1 MPSARN
7 RARSGSERKWHPG
20 PTSRMREAGERG
32 RRGWWQMPG
41 IARWQGSGIVLRAA
55 FAEVTVENFQ
65 SGVGKAS
72 PSMVWHEP
80 PTVSDKINLQP
91 CLGQVRV
98 VCPVRGHTAGGRGAK
113 GQRN

>member
-65 SGVGKAS
+65 CGVGKAS
-72 PSMVWHEP
+72 PSMVWHGP
-80 PTVSDKINLQP
+80 PSVSDKIILP
-91 CLGQVRV
+91 PFLGEVRV
-98 VCPVRGHTAGGRGAK
+98 VCPVRGHTAGGRGAN